1 MKAAIQCAFIAT
13 LDDAE
18 IKRARTGRDYLA
30 LTVTTLDE
38 KEQIWVSGFH
48 NHHMELCDALKPKQT
63 VYIEGAL
70 KLVRWERDGVP
81 QAAVRVT
88 AEKIEVLFGFDARPK
103 ARKSKDTPDGAKQEA
118 MPLEPAE
125 NTHDTRMRP
134 ATGLFQGPAAIQSGK
149 RYERPFD
156 DALPF

>member
-134 ATGLFQGPAAIQSGK
+134 ATGLYQRPAAIQSGK

>member
-1 MKAAIQCAFIAT
+1 MKAAIQCAFIAI
-13 LDDAE
+13 LGDAE

-125 NTHDTRMRP
+125 NTHDTRMWLVM
-134 ATGLFQGPAAIQSGK
+134 GLYQGPAAIQSGK